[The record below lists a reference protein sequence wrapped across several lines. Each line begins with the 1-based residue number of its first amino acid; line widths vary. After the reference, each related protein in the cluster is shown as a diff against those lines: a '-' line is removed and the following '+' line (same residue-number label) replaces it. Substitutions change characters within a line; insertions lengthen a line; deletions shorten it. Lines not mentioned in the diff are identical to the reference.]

1 MALGRITVPRLAL
14 AFGLLAAL
22 CALQSQVIAAT
33 GSSLASEI
41 NALFE
46 LQKAGGMSTAQLSAA
61 TDALIASVSQGGHET
76 SGRPPKLAPP
86 PPPPT
91 HRQLQGAGAPLPP
104 PSGTCPD
111 VLGVQQ
117 GLDATDARVDALEVY
132 TDVSAAPRGLIGLWS
147 GAYDTVPQ
155 GWALCDGTNGTPDL
169 RDKFVV
175 GAGSKYELGSSADLG
190 SLTSDLVVTQLSP
203 AEALEHDALYQRRV
217 GPTDD
222 RDYGQRDPN
231 LPYRYSRIG
240 MQPNSWLCKE
250 GCRTDGG
257 QGCFPYDDSTGTCSP
272 GRITGTGSFYNN
284 LYDLGGSDP
293 VPAHYA
299 LAYIM
304 RLDATCCV
312 CYCDDARPTQPVPV
326 VVPYGTAQDVAC
338 RTRCAEASACG
349 HAGGHF
355 ADAFSSACV

>member
-147 GAYDTVPQ
+147 GAADTVPQ

-175 GAGSKYELGSSADLG
+175 GAGSKYELGRSADSG
-190 SLTSDLVVTQLSP
+190 ENVGASVDIGCAGGTSVHGAGTSWTDSNNGVSLTR
-203 AEALEHDALYQRRV
+203 HYC
-217 GPTDD
+217 G
-222 RDYGQRDPN
+222 
-231 LPYRYSRIG
+231 
-240 MQPNSWLCKE
+240 
-250 GCRTDGG
+250 
-257 QGCFPYDDSTGTCSP
+257 
-272 GRITGTGSFYNN
+272 GTGHYSGSRDENGVF
-284 LYDLGGSDP
+284 LTDADLNVVASATIGEP

-312 CYCDDARPTQPVPV
+312 CWCDDARPTQPVPV
-326 VVPYGTAQDVAC
+326 VVPYGTAHDVAC
-338 RTRCAEASACG
+338 RTRCAEATACG